1 MPTSLAF
8 QRTQSPRS
16 AMPPSRS
23 HRGPL
28 PLNPYLTAFLFYL
41 ITTISD
47 PLSLSLPVTCCNSFN
62 LQASKISK
70 HSRQTY
76 SQKPLLVGMSQRL
89 FLAHAG
95 WSYSKGP
102 CCLQWGDCEAMAPG
116 AIREREAESKAP
128 SLTQLRGRVP
138 RGSICLCIY
147 FILNMSL
154 NFSGVHLPSPE
165 NQINAEDQSPGCL

>member
-1 MPTSLAF
+1 MSDLEETSEIMPTSLAF

-76 SQKPLLVGMSQRL
+76 SQKPLLIGMSQRL

-102 CCLQWGDCEAMAPG
+102 CCLQWGKTVRQWLLE
-116 AIREREAESKAP
+116 P
-128 SLTQLRGRVP
+128 SGKGKLRVKP
-138 RGSICLCIY
+138 PVSH
-147 FILNMSL
+147 S
-154 NFSGVHLPSPE
+154 
-165 NQINAEDQSPGCL
+165 